1 MDKKARGLRIA
12 CGIVILL
19 NIIVFFIPMTKYS
32 VESYSP
38 VMYSQF
44 DYVINVTSVDEP
56 YYMDYSTG
64 RFFWMFFFI
73 LAPCVMSLVA
83 GVWDIVASEKKNFS
97 WILVYIVLV
106 LYIILLISIGS
117 YFPDDSFTRDMAG
130 IWNIIISM
138 AAGILATIVFFIK
151 EEEKEDVVIGDIPK
165 FEEIKHEQ
173 VESKYNIISDEGD
186 QQVND
191 NSTQTSQSSV
201 NPFASNSEVSMN
213 PFANPVGMSDNPFAN
228 PTEASAAYT
237 NKTEAVPASATIE
250 TEEVLSGEVE
260 SAVNRQAAMIPQ
272 YVQSPPRGVLVG
284 LTGMYAGAE
293 IPFQNGMSIRLGRL
307 NNNDLIFEGQG
318 MVSRNH
324 CTIRWDGVSHT
335 FIFKDTS
342 SSGTYVNGSEDC
354 LPQNIEIEIPVGSV
368 IALGDESNTFRLE

>member
-44 DYVINVTSVDEP
+44 DYVTNVTSVDEP

-151 EEEKEDVVIGDIPK
+151 
-165 FEEIKHEQ
+165 
-173 VESKYNIISDEGD
+173 
-186 QQVND
+186 
-191 NSTQTSQSSV
+191 
-201 NPFASNSEVSMN
+201 
-213 PFANPVGMSDNPFAN
+213 
-228 PTEASAAYT
+228 
-237 NKTEAVPASATIE
+237 
-250 TEEVLSGEVE
+250 
-260 SAVNRQAAMIPQ
+260 
-272 YVQSPPRGVLVG
+272 
-284 LTGMYAGAE
+284 
-293 IPFQNGMSIRLGRL
+293 
-307 NNNDLIFEGQG
+307 
-318 MVSRNH
+318 
-324 CTIRWDGVSHT
+324 
-335 FIFKDTS
+335 
-342 SSGTYVNGSEDC
+342 
-354 LPQNIEIEIPVGSV
+354 
-368 IALGDESNTFRLE
+368 